1 MTQQEF
7 QAQVE
12 ETAGRILAALASGRK
27 TAWDLKVELKI
38 THTLLH
44 LALGALLGRGRVRLA
59 PDRLTYAVE
68 AVAEPA
74 AAPPAVPA

>member
-7 QAQVE
+7 RAQVE
-12 ETAGRILAALASGRK
+12 ETAGRVLAALASGRK

-44 LALGALLGRGRVRLA
+44 LALGALLERGRVRLA